1 MSLTSYRAAPPRVG
15 VIWSLVRSSIWRG
28 WRRPTLP
35 RLKTQYHRRG
45 GFSRPS
51 SEWDRVY
58 CPSLWPPDQS
68 KNQDRRVCFCIN
80 ELLARICP
88 VWLFGQFACPGIAR
102 RLPALKCRIFT
113 AVRADG
119 RVPLTRNF
127 PLVIADRQ
135 ACRHVPV
142 VIPLLLRARVFQGEC
157 QADRAISTG

>member
-1 MSLTSYRAAPPRVG
+1 MVRPGGDLLSRALRRSTIGAEGFHGRVRNGIGCIAPRCGHQTKAKIRIVGFVSVSTSCWRVS
-15 VIWSLVRSSIWRG
+15 VQS
-28 WRRPTLP
+28 
-35 RLKTQYHRRG
+35 
-45 GFSRPS
+45 GFSA
-51 SEWDRVY
+51 
-58 CPSLWPPDQS
+58 
-68 KNQDRRVCFCIN
+68 N
-80 ELLARICP
+80 LLARA
-88 VWLFGQFACPGIAR
+88 LPGGCRHWSAGYIPPDIYR
-102 RLPALKCRIFT
+102 RIFT